1 MVRALRLSACWTAAG
16 IGLAL
21 AAGSAAA
28 ADKLDFAKDVQPILK
43 QSCVKCHSLDN
54 PRHKA
59 ASDLRLDSKDEAL
72 KGGKAGKDIV
82 PGHAEDS
89 LMYKLLLGP
98 VNHDG
103 DDIDPMPKA
112 RRGEKFKPLPK
123 DKIEV
128 IKNWIDGGAA

>member
-1 MVRALRLSACWTAAG
+1 MAGALRLSAWTAAG
-16 IGLAL
+16 IGLAWS
-21 AAGSAAA
+21 AGWAAA
-28 ADKLDFAKDVQPILK
+28 ADKVDFASSVQPIVK
-43 QSCVKCHSLDN
+43 ESCVKCHSLDN

-59 ASDLRLDSKDEAL
+59 AGGLRLDSREEAL

-103 DDIDPMPKA
+103 DDIDQMPKA
-112 RRGEKFKPLPK
+112 RRGEKAKPLPK

-128 IKNWIDGGAA
+128 IKEWIDQGAH